1 MFGTNEMTRNL
12 LAQEPGR
19 VDCHALAADTQ
30 IIAQRR
36 PARHNGG
43 TEDTVKTTV
52 SGIFPIVVSGSMTLL
67 QILHLRRLHGLTE
80 AQAQALAALIWGC
93 GS

>member
-1 MFGTNEMTRNL
+1 MSRTYEMTRNL
-12 LAQEPGR
+12 LEQEPGR
-19 VDCHALAADTQ
+19 VECHALAADTK
-30 IIAQRR
+30 IIAQRK

-43 TEDTVKTTV
+43 TEDNVKTTV
-52 SGIFPIVVSGSMTLL
+52 SGIFPIVVSGTMTRL
-67 QILHLRRLHGLTE
+67 QILYLRRLHGLTE

>member
-1 MFGTNEMTRNL
+1 MSGKNEIARNL

-30 IIAQRR
+30 TIAQHK
-36 PARHNGG
+36 PARHKGG
-43 TEDTVKTTV
+43 TEDNVKTTV
-52 SGIFPIVVSGSMTLL
+52 SGIFPIVVSGTITRL
-67 QILHLRRLHGLTE
+67 QILYLRRLHGLTE
-80 AQAQALAALIWGC
+80 AQALAALIWGC